1 MTDQII
7 DIEAQEV
14 IESPDPW
21 ISPET
26 PEIDPKTSRL
36 NIKIKEKEMKKI
48 VKKYNRYRKSN
59 LFEIRRLDGA
69 PQYDNPFSS

>member
-14 IESPDPW
+14 V
-21 ISPET
+21 ET
-26 PEIDPKTSRL
+26 PEVEPQTPFIET
-36 NIKIKEKEMKKI
+36 KINQKEMKKI
-48 VKKYNRYRKSN
+48 MKKYNRYRKSN

>member
-14 IESPDPW
+14 VESPEVEPQTPFIES
-21 ISPET
+21 
-26 PEIDPKTSRL
+26 
-36 NIKIKEKEMKKI
+36 KINQKEMKKI
-48 VKKYNRYRKSN
+48 IKKYKRYRQST